1 MILEGRQSVLAA
13 IEARQRSIQSVL
25 IRRDTPADRTADVI
39 AAAEAAG
46 IAVRLVERQE
56 LEGLTHGT
64 SHGGVAAVVSPKPRM
79 SAERLIETIA
89 TNRNPLLLLLEGVD
103 DARNLGF
110 VLRSAEACG
119 VSAVLIKKHLWDYDE
134 TEISRPSSGAY
145 ERLPLVQID
154 DVSPLQQLQQHGLQ
168 LVGCLAG
175 VRTSLFDADLTRG
188 MIIALGGEKRGL
200 SGAVRSICDD
210 FITIPT
216 IGGPTSLSLSHAA
229 AIVVGEVL
237 RQRTARTASSD

>member
-39 AAAEAAG
+39 TAAEAAG
-46 IAVRLVERQE
+46 LPVRLVERQE

-64 SHGGVAAVVSPKPRM
+64 SHGGVAAVVSPKPRL
-79 SAERLIETIA
+79 SAEQLIELVS
-89 TNRNPLLLLLEGVD
+89 RVKNPLLLLLEGVD

-145 ERLPLVQID
+145 ERLPLAQID

-175 VRTSLFDADLTRG
+175 VRTSVFDADLTRG

-216 IGGPTSLSLSHAA
+216 IGGATSLSLSHAA
-229 AIVVGEVL
+229 AIIVGEAL
-237 RQRTARTASSD
+237 RQRTSRARTSV